1 MDHKRRRH
9 LTNPGEALL
18 LATSAMD
25 QAVRYKAWRDET
37 GLPLD
42 RIRAGTL
49 CVVPL
54 PVYRPVSGG
63 ARQFAEVRP
72 EALWHPLFWLPPRL
86 ARRYNLPAGNGGF
99 EVEGDQLWSIRVG
112 LEMST
117 SGIYTPEEGWIDV
130 MSLIGLDV
138 ENEVDLAR
146 IEEWLT
152 GQPDELLDSVSLE
165 ELLHVEADPDWSL
178 TSAIALQKHLV
189 EAQWALLADSL
200 VGMIWDAADTPG
212 TTLTELAGAVG
223 ITASLAGVQ
232 LGSVPVDNEEAPRA
246 FWDRIRANATGKE
259 WNNREMFLEGPYK
272 EAEQWLSLTRD
283 TYWGVLDEITEQLL
297 TIAGRAA

>member
-1 MDHKRRRH
+1 MDTKRRRH

-25 QAVRYKAWRDET
+25 QAVRYTSWRDET

-49 CVVPL
+49 CAVPL
-54 PVYRPVSGG
+54 PVYRSVPEGS
-63 ARQFAEVRP
+63 RQFAEVRP

-86 ARRYNLPAGNGGF
+86 ARRYNLPDGKGGF
-99 EVEGDQLWSIRVG
+99 EVEDDQLWSVRVG

-130 MSLIGLDV
+130 MALIGLDI

-146 IEEWLT
+146 IEEWLS
-152 GQPDELLDSVSLE
+152 GQPDDLLDTVTLE
-165 ELLHVEADPDWSL
+165 ELLHIEADPDWSL
-178 TSAIALQKHLV
+178 TSAIALRSHLV

-200 VGMIWDAADTPG
+200 LGMIWEAADAPG
-212 TTLTELAGAVG
+212 TNLQELAGAVG
-223 ITASLAGVQ
+223 IAASLAGVQ
-232 LGSVPVDNEEAPRA
+232 LSGVPVDDEEPPRV

-259 WNNREMFLEGPYK
+259 WNNRELFLEGPYK
-272 EAEQWLSLTRD
+272 EAENWLTLTRESH
-283 TYWGVLDEITEQLL
+283 WGVLDEITQELL
-297 TIAGRAA
+297 KIAGRAA